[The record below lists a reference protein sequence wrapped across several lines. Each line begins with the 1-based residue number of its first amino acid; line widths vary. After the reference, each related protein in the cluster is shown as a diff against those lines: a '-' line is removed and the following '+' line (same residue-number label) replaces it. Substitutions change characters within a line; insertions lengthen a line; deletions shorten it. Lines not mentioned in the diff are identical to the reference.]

1 MKNLSNN
8 NFLKVVINLLFLLL
22 LAKLISVVLLWF
34 LPAQTKEY
42 HEANGRVVAYKNLNF
57 NNMLSS
63 PSRKKEKSVQKRVKK
78 ESASIHD
85 MILHGLYGNSSF
97 GYAIVA
103 TKSNPKKTEIISVGE
118 RYRGYTLEKIALN
131 HVVFSRNN
139 KEYIL
144 EFDKSKNKQTK
155 AVVSH
160 VRSYAEPLPEGN
172 LAVSRSEI
180 RYYEKNPSQIWKDI
194 AIDEIRKGKKIL
206 GFKVK
211 KVRKN
216 SKIAALG
223 LQRGDIIL
231 KANGVTLDSYNKAFK
246 IYRDINKLE
255 SLSLVIKRGN
265 EEKELI
271 YEIH

>member
-1 MKNLSNN
+1 MKNLSNS
-8 NFLKVVINLLFLLL
+8 NFLHFVIKALFLLL

-34 LPAQTKEY
+34 LPAQTEEF
-42 HEANGRVVAYKNLNF
+42 HEENTRVLPYENLNF
-57 NNMLSS
+57 RNLLST
-63 PSRKKEKSVQKRVKK
+63 PSSKKTTKVVKRAPK
-78 ESASIHD
+78 ETASIHD
-85 MILHGLYGNSSF
+85 MILHGLYGNSDY

-118 RYRGYTLEKIALN
+118 KFRGYILKSIALN
-131 HVVFSRNN
+131 HVVFTKNA

-144 EFDKSKNKQTK
+144 EFNKIKNTKSSI
-155 AVVSH
+155 SH
-160 VRSYAEPLPEGN
+160 VQVEQKTPEGN
-172 LAVSRSEI
+172 LVVSRNEI
-180 RYYEKNPSQIWKDI
+180 KYYEKNPSQIWKDI
-194 AIDEIRKGKKIL
+194 AIDEIKKNHKIV

-211 KVRKN
+211 HVRKN

-231 KANGVTLDSYNKAFK
+231 KANGVRLDSYNKAFK
-246 IYRDINKLE
+246 IYKDINKLE